1 MRSKHYAWWGYVKE
15 IIRAYPS
22 QIGVE
27 LCGVEQMD
35 FKAVDAAIDET
46 VLVEDDG
53 DDRIKLISLVHWTRN
68 LTIDGAAMA
77 LNISRRTALRMQRNF
92 FETVARNRGLLD

>member
-35 FKAVDAAIDET
+35 FKAVEIAMEDA
-46 VLVEDDG
+46 LHMPGGEDC
-53 DDRIKLISLVHWTRN
+53 RKLISLVHWRRN